1 MPATEKT
8 VHYTAQNTYLTQN
21 PITQKTKNVWLV
33 FHGIGY
39 LSRYF
44 ITYFQGLDPNENH
57 IIVPQAPSKYYLK
70 NEYKYV
76 GASWLTK
83 ENTPME
89 IENVLNYV
97 DAVFESE
104 QIPSDLNLILFGFSQ
119 GVSIATR
126 WLVHYKIQIKALFL
140 YAGGIPNE
148 LKKEDFDFLDLD
160 ATTVKIIY
168 GDSDGYLTPDRL
180 ELEKSKI
187 DSLFNH
193 KAEVLT
199 FKGGHEV
206 KPEIING
213 LL

>member
-1 MPATEKT
+1 MTPIEKSATYST
-8 VHYTAQNTYLTQN
+8 QNTYLTKN

-44 ITYFQGLDPNENH
+44 ATYFERLDPDENH

-89 IENVLNYV
+89 IENVLNYI
-97 DAVFESE
+97 DAVFEAE
-104 QIPSDLNLILFGFSQ
+104 EIPSHLNLILFGFSQ
-119 GVSIATR
+119 GVSVATR
-126 WLVHYKIQIKALFL
+126 WLVHRKIQVKGLFL

-148 LKKEDFDFLDLD
+148 LEKKDFEFLDLEN
-160 ATTVKIIY
+160 TTVKIIY
-168 GDSDGYLTPDRL
+168 GDEDEFLTPDRL
-180 ELEKSKI
+180 VSEKVKI
-187 DSLFNH
+187 DSLFH
-193 KAEVLT
+193 GKAEIIT

-206 KPEIING
+206 KPEIISN
-213 LL
+213 LI